1 AGAEQPIMKRPRV
14 PSRREDRA
22 MGLRRTV
29 LATCLVFALAAGRAA
44 AGERTDFPKAARDR
58 FDQAQ
63 ELRKQGKFR
72 EGIDAYADAIRLG
85 MEEYPR
91 AHLNRAGSYLD
102 LKDYDAAIAQ
112 YKKFIERFGLE
123 GSCRL

>member
-1 AGAEQPIMKRPRV
+1 
-14 PSRREDRA
+14 

-29 LATCLVFALAAGRAA
+29 LAACLALALAAGRAA
-44 AGERTDFPKAARDR
+44 AAERTDFPRAARER
-58 FDQAQ
+58 FEQAQ
-63 ELRKQGKFR
+63 ELRKQGKYR
-72 EGIDAYADAIRLG
+72 EAIDAYADAIRLG

-102 LKDYDAAIAQ
+102 LKDYDAAVAQ
-112 YKKFIERFGLE
+112 YTKFIERFGLE